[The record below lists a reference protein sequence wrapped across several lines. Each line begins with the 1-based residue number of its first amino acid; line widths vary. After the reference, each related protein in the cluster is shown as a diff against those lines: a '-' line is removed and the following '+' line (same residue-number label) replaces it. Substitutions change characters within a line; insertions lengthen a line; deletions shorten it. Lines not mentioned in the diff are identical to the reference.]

1 MLQSHNNGTTSQ
13 EYKIVVE
20 KYQRYLDERSKLKHR
35 SNDKLSAAVRKIYLN
50 PLLPSLQSDHQQS
63 TNRMRKRQSSVLKEQ
78 YSHFKQESIEQINT
92 NIQQSIV
99 NHQSNSVPKKQQ
111 HQSQANLEIPQ
122 QQSFFIGL
130 YKNQRI
136 ENQSKN
142 ITIKDLVQFQ
152 KNSQEQQSNL
162 THLPQLQQPYNE
174 INLSRYFVRKPKPK
188 KISFDEISFTNKWE
202 RERGNNVVR
211 IDKMQ
216 ADEFSENVVD
226 YLLAQDIMKLFF
238 QNSSVIQFKAIML
251 ELFKGVYYESTLDF
265 EQIIAFFTTQQITY
279 LEIFY
284 IKYAISQVLIKAKY
298 NFIFIERALNQFEE
312 YRYLLQKPIP
322 FITKLFDNT
331 FYSNVVKGIMMKL
344 LKSPAYN
351 KFLTNQKFE
360 SESFIYA
367 VKNGLFPY
375 LVGEYVGLPLHAR
388 IKDVKAE
395 LFRQQILQPYIN
407 NVLVIQVKN
416 LLNEYYLDELY
427 IKEVE
432 RRLQFPKEGQD
443 LSEEIHFP
451 LYYIKSYIQCKNTLI
466 PSYDIKALIKIIKI
480 NPSSVDSDSTL
491 FIDNIKY
498 LEQFEQMTEELQL
511 FK

>member
-35 SNDKLSAAVRKIYLN
+35 SNDKLNSAVRKIYLN

-63 TNRMRKRQSSVLKEQ
+63 TNRLRKRQQSQLKEQ
-78 YSHFKQESIEQINT
+78 YSHFQQESIDQINT

-99 NHQSNSVPKKQQ
+99 NQHSKSIPKKQQ
-111 HQSQANLEIPQ
+111 HQSQANLETPQ
-122 QQSFFIGL
+122 QSSFFVGL

-136 ENQSKN
+136 ENQSRN

-152 KNSQEQQSNL
+152 KNSSEQQNI
-162 THLPQLQQPYNE
+162 THLPQLQQPQNE
-174 INLSRYFVRKPKPK
+174 INLSRYFVRKPRPK
-188 KISFDEISFTNKWE
+188 KMSFDEISFTNKWE

-216 ADEFSENVVD
+216 AEEFSENVVQF
-226 YLLAQDIMKLFF
+226 LLSQDIMKLFF
-238 QNSSVIQFKAIML
+238 QNSSVIQLKAIML
-251 ELFKGVYYESTLDF
+251 DLLKGVYYENILDF
-265 EQIIAFFTTQQITY
+265 GKIISFFTTQQITY

-284 IKYAISQVLIKAKY
+284 IKYSISQVLINAKY
-298 NFIFIERALNQFEE
+298 NFIFVERALNQFEE

-322 FITKLFDNT
+322 FITKLFDNA

-351 KFLTNQKFE
+351 KFLTNHKYE

-367 VKNGLFPY
+367 IKNGLFPY
-375 LVGEYVGLPLHAR
+375 LVGEYVALPLHAR

-395 LFRQQILQPYIN
+395 LFRQQILSPYIN
-407 NVLVIQVKN
+407 QILVIQVRN

-427 IKEVE
+427 IKDVE
-432 RRLQFPKEGQD
+432 RRLLFPKEGQD
-443 LSEEIHFP
+443 VSGETYFP

-466 PSYDIKALIKIIKI
+466 PTYDIKALIKIIKI
-480 NPSSVDSDSTL
+480 NPCQLDSDSTL
-491 FIDNIKY
+491 FADNIKF
-498 LEQFEQMTEELQL
+498 LEESEQMTEELQL

>member
-20 KYQRYLDERSKLKHR
+20 KYQKYLDERSKLKHQ

-63 TNRMRKRQSSVLKEQ
+63 TNRMRKRQSSLLKEQ

-99 NHQSNSVPKKQQ
+99 NHQSNSIPKKQQ
-111 HQSQANLEIPQ
+111 HQSQVNLETPQ
-122 QQSFFIGL
+122 QQSFFVGL

-136 ENQSKN
+136 DNQSRN

-152 KNSQEQQSNL
+152 KNSSEQQNIS
-162 THLPQLQQPYNE
+162 HLPQLQQPQNE
-174 INLSRYFVRKPKPK
+174 INLNRYFVRKPRQK

-216 ADEFSENVVD
+216 ADEFSENVVQ
-226 YLLAQDIMKLFF
+226 YLLSQDIMKLFF
-238 QNSSVIQFKAIML
+238 QNSSVIQLKTIMH
-251 ELFKGVYYESTLDF
+251 ELLKGVYYESTLDF
-265 EQIIAFFTTQQITY
+265 GQIISFFTTQQITY

-284 IKYAISQVLIKAKY
+284 IKYAISQVLINAKY
-298 NFIFIERALNQFEE
+298 NFIFVERALNQFEE

-322 FITKLFDNT
+322 FITKLFDNA
-331 FYSNVVKGIMMKL
+331 FYSNFIKSFLMKL

-351 KFLTNQKFE
+351 KFLTNHKFE

-367 VKNGLFPY
+367 VKNGLFPF
-375 LVGEYVGLPLHAR
+375 LVGEYVALPLHTR

-395 LFRQQILQPYIN
+395 LFRQQILLPYIN
-407 NVLVIQVKN
+407 QILIIQVKN

-427 IKEVE
+427 IKDVE
-432 RRLQFPKEGQD
+432 RRFQFPKEGQD
-443 LSEEIHFP
+443 LSEEAHFP

-466 PSYDIKALIKIIKI
+466 PTCDIKALIKIIKI
-480 NPSSVDSDSTL
+480 NPCQLDSDQTL
-491 FIDNIKY
+491 FADNIKF
-498 LEQFEQMTEELQL
+498 LEQFEQMTEELQIL
-511 FK
+511 K